1 MKNKYVLALDL
12 ALSSTG
18 ATVFSNDAKIIEI
31 LSVETKSEK
40 THQAKLNL
48 IANFLLNLKEKYS
61 FEKIIF
67 ERGFYRFAASTQA
80 CYKTCG
86 VAQYIFWDIFQ
97 IFYPPMTVKKVVGGK
112 GNMKKDELREIIE
125 KKYGVVFK
133 NFDESD
139 SCAVGL
145 CYFKSEGII

>member
-1 MKNKYVLALDL
+1 MEKYVLALDL
-12 ALSSTG
+12 ALSTTG
-18 ATVFSNDAKIIEI
+18 ATVFSNDAKIIEN

-80 CYKTCG
+80 VYKVCG
-86 VAQYIFWDIFQ
+86 VAQYIFWNIPQ
-97 IFYPPMTVKKVVGGK
+97 VFYPPATVKKIVGGK
-112 GNMKKDELREIIE
+112 GNIKKDELREIIE
-125 KKYGVVFK
+125 KKYGVSFS
-133 NFDESD
+133 NNDESD

-145 CYFKSEGII
+145 CYFYKEGII